1 LRHVSLALYIPRMTH
16 RGHNFIG
23 TSGWRYDHWFGTVYP
38 EDMPPDAWLSYY
50 AASLRTVEINS
61 TFYGLPPKK
70 SIEAWLA
77 ATPPDFIFAVKA
89 SRYLTHMKKL
99 KDPDAGLWRF
109 FAAIQP
115 FGDRLGA
122 VLFQLPPR
130 WCCNVARLDAFLDA
144 LPPGHRYAFEFRDP
158 SWHNDEVAALLGRR
172 NAAFCIFELAGD
184 RSPRLITAD
193 FAYARLHG
201 PDGAYRGRYGE
212 RALSRWAGRIARW
225 RSAGLDV
232 YCYFDNDEAGHAF
245 ANAVRL
251 EELVAGS

>member
-1 LRHVSLALYIPRMTH
+1 MTH
-16 RGHNFIG
+16 RGDSFVG
-23 TSGWRYDHWFGTVYP
+23 TSGWRYDHWIGTAYP
-38 EDMPPDAWLSYY
+38 GDMRPDDSLGYY
-50 AASLRTVEINS
+50 AGFLRTVEVNS
-61 TFYGLPPKK
+61 TFYGLPSTK

-77 ATPPDFIFAVKA
+77 ATPPDFVFAVKA

-115 FGDRLGA
+115 FGDRLGP

-130 WCCNVARLDAFLDA
+130 WRCNAPRLDAFLDA

-158 SWHNDEVAALLGRR
+158 SWHNDEIAALLERR
-172 NAAFCIFELAGD
+172 NAAFCIFELAGQQ
-184 RSPRLITAD
+184 SPRLTTAD
-193 FAYARLHG
+193 FAYVRLHG
-201 PDGAYRGRYGE
+201 PGAAYQGCYDD
-212 RALSRWAGRIARW
+212 RALTRWAGRIARW
-225 RSAGLDV
+225 HAQGLDV

-251 EELVAGS
+251 AELVSET